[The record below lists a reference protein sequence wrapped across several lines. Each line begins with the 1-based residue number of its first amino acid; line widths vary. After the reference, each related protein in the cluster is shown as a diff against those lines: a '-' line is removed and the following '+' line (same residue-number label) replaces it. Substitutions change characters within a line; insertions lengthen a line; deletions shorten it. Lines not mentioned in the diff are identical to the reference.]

1 VNLVELYKSPS
12 GETQIEVRF
21 ENETVWLLLNQI
33 AELFERDNSLI
44 SRYLKIFIKKPN
56 LIMTQLLQKIQQFKK
71 KEKELSPE
79 KLIILIWMPLFL
91 LEIV

>member
-1 VNLVELYKSPS
+1 VNLVELYKSPT

-21 ENETVWLLLNQI
+21 ENETVWILLNQI

>member
-1 VNLVELYKSPS
+1 MNLVELYKSPS